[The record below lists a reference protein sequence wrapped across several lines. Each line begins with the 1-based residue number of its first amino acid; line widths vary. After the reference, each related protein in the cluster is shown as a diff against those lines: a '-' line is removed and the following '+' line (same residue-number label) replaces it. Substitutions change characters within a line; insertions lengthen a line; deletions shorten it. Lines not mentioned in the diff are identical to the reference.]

1 MLVMKVVVAAVVFA
15 VLLSGSSGASMV
27 TGRVNVGS
35 AVPRGPQGLAIG
47 DNGPRVLELQ
57 QRLIALGY
65 RPGSADGRFGP
76 TTASA
81 VLAFQKR
88 QGLRRTGNADAQVL
102 QAMIRPSGVGPG
114 LDTRTPRIAIDLL
127 RQVVFV
133 VLPGRPVITLNAST
147 GTGKAYRSPRGGV
160 DVAYTPVGSFVVQRK
175 ILGDERAPLGILH
188 NPMYFYKGWAIH
200 GSTNV
205 PSYPASHGCVRI
217 SNADSNWLFPLIS
230 RGTPVVVYDGSVSGA
245 PKGAAPGP

>member
-35 AVPRGPQGLAIG
+35 VVPRGPQGLAIG